1 MEVIAKIVLAVLPS
15 LVTGIILAV
24 WNSKQNRRV
33 KDQDKKE
40 EKRIELDML
49 RLNLLV
55 ATAQLSQAVAIAIK
69 RGYPNGEIEIGI
81 EKYNEAMEEFR
92 EFERKQIAEVN
103 NEK

>member
-1 MEVIAKIVLAVLPS
+1 MEVIVKIVLAVLPS

-33 KDQDKKE
+33 KEQDKKE

-55 ATAQLSQAVAIAIK
+55 ATARLSQAVAIAIK
-69 RGYPNGEIEIGI
+69 RGYPNGEIEVGI
-81 EKYNEAMEEFR
+81 KKYDEAMEEFR